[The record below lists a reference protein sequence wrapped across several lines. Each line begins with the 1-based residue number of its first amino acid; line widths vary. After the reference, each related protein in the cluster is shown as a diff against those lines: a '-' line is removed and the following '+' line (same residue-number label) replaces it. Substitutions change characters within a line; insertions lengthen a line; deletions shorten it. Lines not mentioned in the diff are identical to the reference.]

1 MICRKVCST
10 AFVPPRHRAD
20 QWVPTRSVSASS
32 SCGEVSGIERVFLRP
47 LLRLIGELI
56 PTLLLGIVLVAVG
69 ANVISRTVLREG
81 FQVANELA
89 VVCFAGVVFF
99 GMIGAA
105 LDKQMFGVD
114 FFVSRLPRRLQAWVT
129 ALTHLLVIAIALQV
143 LNAAIAQVSTA
154 RFTTFLALG
163 WPKWIV
169 SAGLGVAMSAIILV
183 QLLHLAELWRERHT

>member
-1 MICRKVCST
+1 M
-10 AFVPPRHRAD
+10 
-20 QWVPTRSVSASS
+20 
-32 SCGEVSGIERVFLRP
+32 
-47 LLRLIGELI
+47 LRLIGELI

-99 GMIGAA
+99 GIIGAA

>member
-1 MICRKVCST
+1 M
-10 AFVPPRHRAD
+10 
-20 QWVPTRSVSASS
+20 
-32 SCGEVSGIERVFLRP
+32 
-47 LLRLIGELI
+47 I
-56 PTLLLGIVLVAVG
+56 PTLLLGVVLVAVG

-99 GMIGAA
+99 GIIGAA

-183 QLLHLAELWRERHT
+183 QLLHLAELWREHRT

>member
-1 MICRKVCST
+1 M
-10 AFVPPRHRAD
+10 
-20 QWVPTRSVSASS
+20 
-32 SCGEVSGIERVFLRP
+32 
-47 LLRLIGELI
+47 LRLIGELI

-99 GMIGAA
+99 GIIGAA

-183 QLLHLAELWRERHT
+183 QLLHLAELWRERRT

>member
-1 MICRKVCST
+1 M
-10 AFVPPRHRAD
+10 
-20 QWVPTRSVSASS
+20 
-32 SCGEVSGIERVFLRP
+32 
-47 LLRLIGELI
+47 LRLIGELI
-56 PTLLLGIVLVAVG
+56 PTLLIGIVLVAVG

-99 GMIGAA
+99 GIIGAA

>member
-1 MICRKVCST
+1 M
-10 AFVPPRHRAD
+10 
-20 QWVPTRSVSASS
+20 
-32 SCGEVSGIERVFLRP
+32 RP

-56 PTLLLGIVLVAVG
+56 PTLLIGIVLVAVG

-99 GMIGAA
+99 GIIGAA

>member
-1 MICRKVCST
+1 
-10 AFVPPRHRAD
+10 
-20 QWVPTRSVSASS
+20 
-32 SCGEVSGIERVFLRP
+32 
-47 LLRLIGELI
+47 
-56 PTLLLGIVLVAVG
+56 
-69 ANVISRTVLREG
+69 
-81 FQVANELA
+81 
-89 VVCFAGVVFF
+89 VFF
-99 GMIGAA
+99 GIIGAA

>member
-1 MICRKVCST
+1 
-10 AFVPPRHRAD
+10 
-20 QWVPTRSVSASS
+20 
-32 SCGEVSGIERVFLRP
+32 

-99 GMIGAA
+99 GIIGAA
-105 LDKQMFGVD
+105 LGKQMFGVD

>member
-1 MICRKVCST
+1 M
-10 AFVPPRHRAD
+10 
-20 QWVPTRSVSASS
+20 
-32 SCGEVSGIERVFLRP
+32 RP

-99 GMIGAA
+99 GIIGAA

-183 QLLHLAELWRERHT
+183 QLLHLAELWRERRT

>member
-1 MICRKVCST
+1 
-10 AFVPPRHRAD
+10 
-20 QWVPTRSVSASS
+20 
-32 SCGEVSGIERVFLRP
+32 

-99 GMIGAA
+99 GIIGAA
-105 LDKQMFGVD
+105 LGKQMFGVD

-183 QLLHLAELWRERHT
+183 QLLHLAELWRERRT

>member
-1 MICRKVCST
+1 M
-10 AFVPPRHRAD
+10 
-20 QWVPTRSVSASS
+20 
-32 SCGEVSGIERVFLRP
+32 RP

-56 PTLLLGIVLVAVG
+56 PTLLLGVVLVAVG

-99 GMIGAA
+99 GIIGAA

-183 QLLHLAELWRERHT
+183 QLLHLAELWRERRT

>member
-1 MICRKVCST
+1 M
-10 AFVPPRHRAD
+10 
-20 QWVPTRSVSASS
+20 
-32 SCGEVSGIERVFLRP
+32 RP

>member
-1 MICRKVCST
+1 M
-10 AFVPPRHRAD
+10 
-20 QWVPTRSVSASS
+20 
-32 SCGEVSGIERVFLRP
+32 
-47 LLRLIGELI
+47 LRLIGELI

-99 GMIGAA
+99 GIIGAA
-105 LDKQMFGVD
+105 LGKQMFGVD

-183 QLLHLAELWRERHT
+183 QLLHLAELWRERRT

>member
-1 MICRKVCST
+1 
-10 AFVPPRHRAD
+10 
-20 QWVPTRSVSASS
+20 
-32 SCGEVSGIERVFLRP
+32 

-99 GMIGAA
+99 GIIGAA

>member
-1 MICRKVCST
+1 M
-10 AFVPPRHRAD
+10 
-20 QWVPTRSVSASS
+20 
-32 SCGEVSGIERVFLRP
+32 
-47 LLRLIGELI
+47 LRLIGELI

>member
-1 MICRKVCST
+1 
-10 AFVPPRHRAD
+10 
-20 QWVPTRSVSASS
+20 
-32 SCGEVSGIERVFLRP
+32 

-56 PTLLLGIVLVAVG
+56 PTLLIGIVLVAVG

-99 GMIGAA
+99 GIIGAA

>member
-1 MICRKVCST
+1 M
-10 AFVPPRHRAD
+10 
-20 QWVPTRSVSASS
+20 
-32 SCGEVSGIERVFLRP
+32 RP

-99 GMIGAA
+99 GIIGAA
-105 LDKQMFGVD
+105 LGKQMFGVD

>member
-1 MICRKVCST
+1 M
-10 AFVPPRHRAD
+10 
-20 QWVPTRSVSASS
+20 
-32 SCGEVSGIERVFLRP
+32 
-47 LLRLIGELI
+47 LRLIGELI

-99 GMIGAA
+99 GIIGAA
-105 LDKQMFGVD
+105 LGKQMFGVD

>member
-1 MICRKVCST
+1 M
-10 AFVPPRHRAD
+10 
-20 QWVPTRSVSASS
+20 
-32 SCGEVSGIERVFLRP
+32 
-47 LLRLIGELI
+47 LRLIGELI

-99 GMIGAA
+99 GIIGAA

-129 ALTHLLVIAIALQV
+129 ALTHLLAIAIALQV

>member
-1 MICRKVCST
+1 M
-10 AFVPPRHRAD
+10 
-20 QWVPTRSVSASS
+20 
-32 SCGEVSGIERVFLRP
+32 RP

-99 GMIGAA
+99 GIIGAA
-105 LDKQMFGVD
+105 LGKQMFGVD

-183 QLLHLAELWRERHT
+183 QLLHLAELWRERRT

>member
-1 MICRKVCST
+1 M
-10 AFVPPRHRAD
+10 
-20 QWVPTRSVSASS
+20 
-32 SCGEVSGIERVFLRP
+32 RP

-99 GMIGAA
+99 GIIGAA